1 MTHEELQGAYANAII
16 ALVMENSVMTGVD
29 LHSSDERAIVIDAL
43 REAIAFFEDAPGWS
57 ESP

>member
-16 ALVMENSVMTGVD
+16 TLVMENSVMTGVD
-29 LHSSDERAIVIDAL
+29 LHSSDERAIVIGAL
-43 REAIAFFEDAPGWS
+43 REAIAFFEGAPGWS

>member
-1 MTHEELQGAYANAII
+1 MTRDELQGAYANAII

-43 REAIAFFEDAPGWS
+43 REAIAFFEGDPGWS

>member
-1 MTHEELQGAYANAII
+1 MTNDELQGAYANAII
-16 ALVMENSVMTGVD
+16 TLVMENSVMTGVD
-29 LHSSDERAIVIDAL
+29 LHSSDERAIVIAAL